1 MMRRFYQSAAFL
13 FVALTSVAVW
23 AYTGEGSHGGAEGA
37 GGVHDVVAEYDHL
50 WNEVMIDL
58 TVIGVIFSLVLF
70 YFIFAY
76 RRKTPGQ
83 QGKGPKLTPTQV
95 VGWALIPLF
104 IFVADDFFLAAK
116 GWDLWNSIRRVPEN
130 SYEVK
135 VEGSMWSWRFTH
147 PNGVE
152 TYGELR
158 VPAGR
163 PVVVRM
169 TSADAVHSFFVPDF
183 RIKEDLM
190 PGRVTYLWFYPK
202 KPGEH
207 LLTCAEYCG
216 VLHSSMHGKIIAMP
230 EGEFNAWLNS
240 EKIKLAKGGA

>member
-1 MMRRFYQSAAFL
+1 MMRRFYQLAAFVL
-13 FVALTSVAVW
+13 VALPSAAVW
-23 AYTGEGSHGGAEGA
+23 AYEGGGGAAA

-58 TVIGVIFSLVLF
+58 IVIGVIFALVML
-70 YFIFAY
+70 YFIVVY

-83 QGKGPKLTPTQV
+83 QGKGPRLTPTQV

-104 IFVADDFFLAAK
+104 IFIADDFFLGAK
-116 GWDLWNSIRRVPEN
+116 GWELWNSVRRVPEN

-135 VEGSMWSWRFTH
+135 VEASMWSWRFTY
-147 PNGVE
+147 PNGVDS
-152 TYGELR
+152 YNELR

-163 PVVVRM
+163 PIVVRM
-169 TSADAVHSFFVPDF
+169 TSTDVVHSLFLPDF
-183 RIKEDLM
+183 RIKEDTM

-216 VLHSSMHGKIIAMP
+216 MLHSSMHGKVIVMP
-230 EGEFNAWLNS
+230 AGEFNAWLRS
-240 EKIKLAKGGA
+240 EKTKLAKGGA